1 MDQKS
6 YELLQTSIVQGADGL
21 GRYLKKILSKPILL
35 VAGNGKEFYPERI
48 PVAESI
54 RKILC
59 HMPSFQDEQ
68 YYYMHDRRLLVLQ
81 TSLPQEELR
90 LFLFISR
97 TTEDE
102 IDALVPKVKPVRL
115 ALAYFLRSQ
124 IDLDQEVRRV
134 TDQILT
140 NAFASTQYRL
150 EDLLHQ
156 NGIDL
161 DADQA
166 YRVMLVDF
174 EDQSISDMEVDFTG
188 SLLQLA
194 HCYADAILCR

>member
-1 MDQKS
+1 LEKGEHTLDQKS

-21 GRYLKKILSKPILL
+21 GRYLKKILNKPILL
-35 VAGNGKEFYPERI
+35 VAGNGREFYPERI

-134 TDQILT
+134 TDQISSRRRLPVPST
-140 NAFASTQYRL
+140 ASKTCCTRTASTSMQIRRT
-150 EDLLHQ
+150 
-156 NGIDL
+156 
-161 DADQA
+161 A
-166 YRVMLVDF
+166 
-174 EDQSISDMEVDFTG
+174 
-188 SLLQLA
+188 
-194 HCYADAILCR
+194 

>member
-35 VAGNGKEFYPERI
+35 VAGNGREFYPERI

-102 IDALVPKVKPVRL
+102 IDGLVQKVKPVRL
-115 ALAYFLRSQ
+115 ALSYFLRSQ
-124 IDLDQEVRRV
+124 IDLGQEVRRV

-140 NAFASTQYRL
+140 KAFASTASRTCCTRT
-150 EDLLHQ
+150 
-156 NGIDL
+156 
-161 DADQA
+161 ASTS
-166 YRVMLVDF
+166 M
-174 EDQSISDMEVDFTG
+174 
-188 SLLQLA
+188 
-194 HCYADAILCR
+194 